1 MNANTNKSFWQRT
14 AGLYEKAM
22 KPQEGMY
29 KAVRKGI
36 APVLNEKQNVLELA
50 CGTGQLSFELS
61 KYVHFWEATDFS
73 EKMIAKAKEKPHIS
87 RLHFSVQDATNL
99 PYADKTFDVVVIS
112 NALHIMP
119 EPEKAM
125 AEIRRVL
132 KPGGLLFAPN
142 FVQGGT
148 KTARFKQFLLGL
160 AGFRIY
166 HKWTA
171 KGYIAFIKKTGFN
184 IVEAHKIT
192 SKKFM
197 PICFVTAQ

>member
-1 MNANTNKSFWQRT
+1 MNINTNKSFWQRT

-22 KPQEGMY
+22 KPQEKLY
-29 KAVRKGI
+29 KAICKGI
-36 APVLNEKQNVLELA
+36 RPVLNEKQNVLELA
-50 CGTGQLSFELS
+50 CGTGQLSFSLS
-61 KYVHFWEATDFS
+61 KNVHFWEATDFS
-73 EKMIAKAKEKPHIS
+73 EKMISQAKARPHIS
-87 RLHFSVQDATNL
+87 RLHFSVQDATSL
-99 PYADKTFDVVVIS
+99 SYADKSFDVVVIS

-119 EPEKAM
+119 DPDRAM

-148 KTARFKQFLLGL
+148 KTARFKQFLLVMAGL
-160 AGFRIY
+160 RIY

-171 KGYIAFIKKTGFN
+171 KGYVSFIKKNGFN

-192 SKKFM
+192 SKSFM
-197 PICFVTAQ
+197 PVCFVTAQ